1 MEALSPSMGM
11 PFETRQLR
19 SADVVWINERWFLS
33 QGVDILEPSTRA
45 RIVQAL
51 KNDFAYAAPRP
62 PRDHE
67 PDEFYTSSTR
77 TMHADR
83 YGAPGGTPNHG
94 GSGRCGYVG
103 AFNAKGIGPTS
114 LVGKTADWYHSHGCM
129 WLEEAIRE
137 AILGEIADAEFPH
150 GAVPTVAILRIN
162 DVLQRPDGSFEPHR
176 AIAVRPNFIR
186 PAHFER
192 SIYFGKGG
200 TIESPQ
206 FQDAQRTR
214 EAIGNFCDKAGPD
227 GSLGVTTT
235 GIVDTLD
242 RISRQIGHGWF
253 HRLHHG
259 GYFSSNVTV
268 DGELVDFGSFRALP
282 DWRRARTVRAAAPFG
297 DEFSYMK
304 PMVDSL
310 AFYFRKY
317 APATQQ
323 LPATHVVIRRLSE
336 IALTAFDEAC
346 TKAFALESIPAARSA
361 VRVRILAEAREAFIH
376 EQQTLVDY
384 LAARPLGHQ
393 SGRRDVA
400 DALAHRLTSLL
411 RDAGTETGAIGAVD
425 SCKAAMARW
434 RAPRRLIV
442 RENLVRLTNYLLKSG
457 EANAEDAFT
466 HFIEGCVSKSRRYW
480 PSLPPGLVLLAQR
493 SGSHSAAL
501 YCADPVSGD
510 RTLIVEGTRCAET
523 VAIFGRTIALAM
535 LPPLASHDQGR
546 GKVSL
551 VLPSCGLDAKCGG
564 PIAIA
569 NQTVEIPSADRFYQP
584 PD

>member
-1 MEALSPSMGM
+1 MEALSPSIGM
-11 PFETRQLR
+11 PFETRRLR
-19 SADVVWINERWFLS
+19 STDVVWINERWFLS
-33 QGVDILEPSTRA
+33 QGVDILEPPTRA

-114 LVGKTADWYHSHGCM
+114 LVGETADWYHSHGCM

-137 AILGEIADAEFPH
+137 AILGEVADAEFPH

-162 DVLQRPDGSFEPHR
+162 DVLQRSDGSFEPHR

-200 TIESPQ
+200 AVGSPQ
-206 FQDAQRTR
+206 FKDAQRTR
-214 EAIGNFCDKAGPD
+214 EAIGNFCDNVGPD
-227 GSLGVTTT
+227 GLLGVTTT
-235 GIVDTLD
+235 GIVDTLA

-317 APATQQ
+317 ASAAQQ
-323 LPATHVVIRRLSE
+323 LPATHVTVRRLSE
-336 IALTAFDEAC
+336 IALTAFGEAC
-346 TKAFALESIPAARSA
+346 AQAFALDSVAEEGSA
-361 VRVRILAEAREAFIH
+361 LRVRILAEVRQAFI
-376 EQQTLVDY
+376 QQQQNLVDY
-384 LAARPLGHQ
+384 LTAMPLGHR

-411 RDAGTETGAIGAVD
+411 GDAGTTAGAMD
-425 SCKAAMARW
+425 LCTAAMARW

-442 RENLVRLTNYLLKSG
+442 RENLVRLTNYLLRSG
-457 EANAEDAFT
+457 EADADGAIT
-466 HFIEGCVSKSRRYW
+466 RFIEGCVSKSRRHW
-480 PSLPPGLVLLAQR
+480 PSLPQGLVLLAQR
-493 SGSHSAAL
+493 SCSHSTVL

-510 RTLIVEGTRCAET
+510 RTLVIEGTRCAET
-523 VAIFGRTIALAM
+523 VAIFGRAIALTM
-535 LPPLASHDQGR
+535 LPPLASHYPAR
-546 GKVSL
+546 GKIAIF
-551 VLPSCGLDAKCGG
+551 LPSCDLDPRRGG
-564 PIAIA
+564 PITIA
-569 NQTVEIPSADRFYQP
+569 NQTVEIPRAHRFYQP
-584 PD
+584 LD